1 LNNGCK
7 QTHEALASY
16 SLSDTGKSPMSN
28 SYVLVINSGSSS
40 LKFAVIDSSS
50 GEALVTGLGECFG
63 LPEAVLGWKY
73 QGEKTEET
81 ITAPD
86 NHHQHAINRIVGL
99 MESLGFTKDLV
110 AVGHRIVHGGEKFT
124 STVRIDDEVLTEI
137 ENLSD
142 LAPLHNP
149 AGAKGIRAAIQAFP
163 SLPQFAV
170 FDTAFHQTMPQ
181 KAFTGAIS
189 HELYE
194 KYGIRR
200 YGFHGTSHYFVSREA
215 AKMLDKSI
223 DESNFITVHLG
234 NGASVC
240 AIRNGKSVDT
250 SMGFTP
256 LAGLMM
262 GTRSGDLDPGI
273 IEFLLK
279 KGWTQEEVFN
289 TLNKK
294 SGFLGVSGLT
304 SDARGILEAM
314 AKGHEGAKLAFEV
327 FTYRVAKYIGSYLIP
342 LDSLDAIIFTGG
354 IGENSLDIRRE
365 ILSNLKL
372 LGFVEDAK
380 GNEAARFGNAGIIGK
395 SELLNAVAMVVPTNE
410 ELVIV
415 SQSMELLRQQ

>member
-1 LNNGCK
+1 
-7 QTHEALASY
+7 
-16 SLSDTGKSPMSN
+16 MSN
-28 SYVLVINSGSSS
+28 SFVLVINSGSSS
-40 LKFAVIDSSS
+40 LKFAVIDSIT
-50 GEALVTGLGECFG
+50 GDAVITGLGECFG
-63 LPEAVLGWKY
+63 LSEAVIGWKY
-73 QGEKTEET
+73 KGEKTEEA

-86 NHHQHAINRIVGL
+86 NHHQHAINRIVSL
-99 MESLGFTKDLV
+99 MESLGLTNDLV

-124 STVRIDDEVLTEI
+124 STVRINDEVLAEI
-137 ENLSD
+137 ESLSD

-149 AGAKGIRAAIQAFP
+149 AGAKGIQAAMQAFP

-189 HELYE
+189 NELYKE
-194 KYGIRR
+194 YGIRR

-215 AKMLDKSI
+215 AKMLNKRVE
-223 DESNFITVHLG
+223 ESSFISVHLG

-240 AIRNGKSVDT
+240 AISNGQSVDT

-273 IEFLLK
+273 IEFLMK
-279 KGWTQEEVFN
+279 KGWSQEKVFE

-314 AKGHEGAKLAFEV
+314 EKGHEGAKLAFEV

-342 LDSLDAIIFTGG
+342 LNALDAIIFTGG
-354 IGENSLDIRRE
+354 IGENSLPIRRE
-365 ILSNLKL
+365 ILNNLKL
-372 LGFVEDAK
+372 LGFIEDDQ
-380 GNEAARFGNAGIIGK
+380 GNEDARFGRAGIIAK
-395 SELLNAVAMVVPTNE
+395 SDMLNAVAMVIPTNE
-410 ELVIV
+410 EFVIAQ
-415 SQSMELLRQQ
+415 QSVELL

>member
-1 LNNGCK
+1 
-7 QTHEALASY
+7 
-16 SLSDTGKSPMSN
+16 MSN
-28 SYVLVINSGSSS
+28 SFVLVINSGSSS
-40 LKFAVIDSSS
+40 LKFAVIDSAS
-50 GEALVTGLGECFG
+50 GDAIVSGLGECFG
-63 LPEAVLGWKY
+63 LPEAVISWKY
-73 QGEKTEET
+73 NGEKTEEA
-81 ITAPD
+81 IDAPD
-86 NHHQHAINRIVGL
+86 NHHQHAINRIVAL
-99 MESLGFTKDLV
+99 METLGFTKDLV

-124 STVRIDDEVLTEI
+124 STVRINDEVLAEI

-149 AGAKGIRAAIQAFP
+149 AGAKGIQAAMQAFP

-189 HELYE
+189 NELYKE
-194 KYGIRR
+194 YGIRR

-215 AKMLDKSI
+215 AKMLNKPVEEAS
-223 DESNFITVHLG
+223 FISVHLG

-240 AIRNGKSVDT
+240 AIENGESVDT

-262 GTRSGDLDPGI
+262 GTRSGDLDPGV
-273 IEFLLK
+273 IEFLIK
-279 KGWTQEEVFN
+279 KGWTTEQVFD

-314 AKGHEGAKLAFEV
+314 ENGHEGAKLAFEV

-342 LDSLDAIIFTGG
+342 LSNLDAIIFTGG
-354 IGENSLDIRRE
+354 IGENSLPIRRE
-365 ILSNLKL
+365 ILNNLKL
-372 LGFVEDAK
+372 LGFVEDEK
-380 GNEAARFGNAGIIGK
+380 GNEDARFGNAGIIAK
-395 SELLNAVAMVVPTNE
+395 SQILDAVAMVIPTNE
-410 ELVIV
+410 EFVIAQ
-415 SQSMELLRQQ
+415 QSVELL

>member
-1 LNNGCK
+1 
-7 QTHEALASY
+7 
-16 SLSDTGKSPMSN
+16 MSN

-410 ELVIV
+410 EFVIAQ
-415 SQSMELLRQQ
+415 QSVELL

>member
-1 LNNGCK
+1 
-7 QTHEALASY
+7 
-16 SLSDTGKSPMSN
+16 MSN
-28 SYVLVINSGSSS
+28 SFVLVINSGSSS
-40 LKFAVIDSSS
+40 LKFAVIDSVT
-50 GEALVTGLGECFG
+50 GDAVVTGLGECFG
-63 LPEAVLGWKY
+63 LPEAVIGWKY
-73 QGEKTEET
+73 KGEKTEEA
-81 ITAPD
+81 ITAAD
-86 NHHQHAINRIVGL
+86 NHHQHAINRIVSL
-99 MESLGFTKDLV
+99 MESLGFTNDLV

-124 STVRIDDEVLTEI
+124 STVRINDDVLAEI
-137 ENLSD
+137 ESLSD

-149 AGAKGIRAAIQAFP
+149 AGAKGIQAAMQAFP

-189 HELYE
+189 NELYKE
-194 KYGIRR
+194 YGIRR

-215 AKMLDKSI
+215 AKMLGKPVEAS
-223 DESNFITVHLG
+223 SFISVHLG

-240 AIRNGKSVDT
+240 AISNGQSVDT

-273 IEFLLK
+273 IEFLMK
-279 KGWTQEEVFN
+279 KGWSQEKVFE

-314 AKGHEGAKLAFEV
+314 ENGHEGAKLAFEV

-342 LDSLDAIIFTGG
+342 LSALDAIIFTGG
-354 IGENSLDIRRE
+354 IGENSLPIRRE
-365 ILSNLKL
+365 ILNNLKL
-372 LGFVEDAK
+372 LGFIEDEK
-380 GNEAARFGNAGIIGK
+380 GNEDARFGHAGIIAK
-395 SELLNAVAMVVPTNE
+395 SEVLGAVAMVIPTNE
-410 ELVIV
+410 EFVIAQ
-415 SQSMELLRQQ
+415 QSVELL